1 MNIVVGYDGSE
12 TAKRALA
19 RAAELAQGGGSVS
32 VVSVVSL
39 HLGGVH
45 GAVPIDPDEVSQ
57 RSVDLSDARATL
69 VDKGLEPTLVEGHGD
84 PAEVIVEA
92 AKSGGAD
99 LVIVGTRGRNAVQR
113 TLLGSVSS
121 KVVHD
126 APCDVLVVR

>member
-19 RAAELAQGGGSVS
+19 KAGDLAGGGSVS
-32 VVSVVSL
+32 VVSVVSV
-39 HLGGVH
+39 HPGGVH
-45 GAVPIDPDEVSQ
+45 GAVPIDPDE
-57 RSVDLSDARATL
+57 LSERNAELSEARATL
-69 VDKGLEPTLVEGHGD
+69 VERGLDPILLEGRGE

-92 AKSGGAD
+92 AKSGAAD
-99 LVIVGTRGRNAVQR
+99 LVIVGTRGMNAVQR